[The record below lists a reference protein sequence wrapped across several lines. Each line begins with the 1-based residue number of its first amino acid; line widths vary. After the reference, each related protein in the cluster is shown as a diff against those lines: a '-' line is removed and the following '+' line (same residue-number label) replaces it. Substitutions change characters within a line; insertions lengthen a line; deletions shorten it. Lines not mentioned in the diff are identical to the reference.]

1 VNTEYAVANAA
12 YRAYAEA
19 AGALPLIVCML
30 SARDTAPPVHPRSI
44 GVWILHGALRAMHV
58 TAMRW
63 GEFVR
68 SFGQC
73 GLSAYDAVQM
83 LRELLRAPADAEG
96 KLRHRK
102 AWVCVDD
109 IEDMSCGAE
118 DGSDA
123 EWSRPGTETILR
135 GTERGSAPDFLTG
148 ARTVPRNDAAP
159 GTAWRSR

>member
-1 VNTEYAVANAA
+1 
-12 YRAYAEA
+12 
-19 AGALPLIVCML
+19 LPLIVCML
-30 SARDTAPPVHPRSI
+30 SARDSAPPVHPRSI

-58 TAMRW
+58 TAMGW

-68 SFGQC
+68 SFGQW

-109 IEDMSCGAE
+109 IEDMACGAE

-123 EWSRPGTETILR
+123 EWSRCMIFRELCELLSCDGNCDVLVST
-135 GTERGSAPDFLTG
+135 
-148 ARTVPRNDAAP
+148 
-159 GTAWRSR
+159 RSLCHICQAVRCISSLYSP